1 MIPTTDSL
9 RFQVLGPVQAWRGE
23 APLALG
29 SPQQQAVLV
38 ALLLN
43 RGRPVSTQELVDGL
57 WGPAS
62 AAGGRRAAHLR
73 LPAPLRHRA
82 EP

>member
-1 MIPTTDSL
+1 MELQGQPHPL

-23 APLALG
+23 QHLALG

-43 RGRPVSTQELVDGL
+43 QGDCGVTGPRRRRWPHCGRMSPGY
-57 WGPAS
+57 A
-62 AAGGRRAAHLR
+62 R
-73 LPAPLRHRA
+73 
-82 EP
+82 